1 MNKQVYVGM
10 SADLVHPG
18 HLSIIET
25 ARNLGD
31 VTIGLLTDEAIASYK
46 RLPLMSYDQRKIVIE
61 NIKGV
66 KTVIPQQT
74 LDYIPNLLNLKP
86 DYVVHGDDWK
96 TGIQSEVRQRVVEA
110 LGQWGGELV
119 EPEYTPGISS
129 TGLHNALKEIGTT
142 PEIRLRRLRRL
153 LESKPLIRVLEVHN
167 GLTSLIVEHT
177 TATRREGLLEFDAM
191 WISSLTD
198 SLAKGKPDIGFVD
211 LTSRLGTIGD
221 ALEGTT
227 KPMILDGDSGG
238 HAEHFVFTVRTLE
251 RLGVGAIII
260 EDKEGLKQNSLYGTQ
275 VQQFQVDPNVFA
287 HKISEGKRAQ
297 VTADF
302 AIVARIESLIL
313 KQGMDDAVQRAVTY
327 IEAGADAVMIHSK
340 EDSPKEIFEF
350 CDRYRLL
357 PNKVPLVVAPT
368 TYSTVTEAE
377 LQEAGVQVVIYANH
391 LLRSAYPRMVE
402 AATSILEN
410 GRAMEA
416 EDLCLPIAEVLSLM
430 ERPSQVN
437 G

>member
-46 RLPLMSYDQRKIVIE
+46 RLPLMSYEQRKIVVE

-74 LDYIPNLLNLKP
+74 LDYLPNLLDLKP

-96 TGIQSEVRQRVVEA
+96 TGIQSEVRQRVIEV
-110 LGQWGGELV
+110 LSQWGGELV
-119 EPEYTPGISS
+119 EPEYTSGISS
-129 TGLHNALKEIGTT
+129 TDLHEALKEIGTT
-142 PEIRLRRLRRL
+142 PAIRLRRLRRL

-167 GLTSLIVEHT
+167 GLTSLIVENT
-177 TATRREGLLEFDAM
+177 TAVKDERLLEFDAM
-191 WISSLTD
+191 WVSSLTD

-211 LTSRLGTIGD
+211 LTSRLGTIGE

-251 RLGVGAIII
+251 RLGVGAVII
-260 EDKEGLKQNSLYGTQ
+260 EDKEGLKQNSLHGTQ
-275 VQQFQVDPNVFA
+275 VQQSQVDANAFA

-297 VTADF
+297 VTDDF

-313 KQGMDDAVQRAVTY
+313 KQGMDDAVQRAAVY

-340 EDSPKEIFEF
+340 ESSPKEIFDF
-350 CDRYRLL
+350 CKRYSLL
-357 PNKVPLVVAPT
+357 PNRVPLVVAPT

-416 EDLCLPIAEVLSLM
+416 EGLCLPIPEVLSLM
-430 ERPSQVN
+430 ERPSQAH